1 MYGYQER
8 KGDGMNWENGIDIY
22 TLLHIKS
29 ITNEDLLYSTE
40 NSIQCSVMT

>member
-1 MYGYQER
+1 MDQER
-8 KGDGMNWENGIDIY
+8 KGGGTNWGNGIDIY